1 VITYAIRR
9 LLLVIPTLWVVLS
22 VLFFLLRV
30 VPGGPFDAE
39 KALPSEIQKAQ
50 LAYYNLDAPVAV
62 QYKDWLANVVLR
74 QDLGPSFRY
83 AGRTV
88 NEILRISFPYSA
100 QLGLFA
106 ALLAVSIGVPL
117 GVYAATKHN
126 RAADHA
132 AMGVAMLGVSVPRF
146 VLAPILVMIF
156 SLELYLLPAARWETW
171 RHMLLP
177 VLCAGLPMAAY
188 IARLSR
194 AGMLEV
200 IRSDFVRTARAK
212 GLSERR
218 VILRHA
224 LKGALLP
231 VVTYLS
237 PGLSG
242 LLIGSLVIERIFNIP
257 GMGRYL
263 VEAATNRDYNLVMGV
278 VLVYGVL
285 VMVLNAV
292 VDIAY
297 KYLDPRVDLEKR

>member
-1 VITYAIRR
+1 MITYAIRR
-9 LLLVIPTLWVVLS
+9 LLSIIPTLWVVMT
-22 VLFFLLRV
+22 VLFFLLRA
-30 VPGGPFDAE
+30 VPGGPFDSE
-39 KALPSEIQKAQ
+39 RALPPEIEKAQ
-50 LAYYNLDAPVAV
+50 LDYYNLSAPVRV
-62 QYKDWLANVVLR
+62 QYTDWLSNIVLR
-74 QDLGPSFRY
+74 QDLGPSFRH
-83 AGRTV
+83 AGRSV
-88 NEILRISFPYSA
+88 NEIIRISLPYSA
-100 QLGLFA
+100 QLGLLA
-106 ALLAVSIGVPL
+106 ALLALSVGVPL
-117 GVYAATKHN
+117 GVFAATKHN

-146 VLAPILVMIF
+146 VLAPILVLVF
-156 SLELYLLPAARWETW
+156 SLKLYLLPAARWETW
-171 RHMLLP
+171 RHMVLP
-177 VLCAGLPMAAY
+177 VICAGLPMAAY
-188 IARLSR
+188 VARLAR

-200 IRSDFVRTARAK
+200 IRSDYIRTARAK

-224 LKGALLP
+224 LRGALLP
-231 VVTYLS
+231 VVTYLA

-263 VEAATNRDYNLVMGV
+263 VEAASNRDYNLVMGV

-297 KYLDPRVDLEKR
+297 KYLDPRVSLEKL